1 MAAPSIYRREA
12 LHAVSMALGPATV
25 AATIHFTTTRFPD
38 GALDGGPDQ
47 PDAAM
52 HGGNCQKKQAPGDSR
67 HAGIVAAVG
76 RVRMM
81 STTILM
87 IHRLTSAG

>member
-1 MAAPSIYRREA
+1 MAR
-12 LHAVSMALGPATV
+12 GPAKG

-52 HGGNCQKKQAPGDSR
+52 HGGNCPKKQAPGDSR
-67 HAGIVAAVG
+67 HAGKVAAVG
-76 RVRMM
+76 RVGMM

-87 IHRLTSAG
+87 IHRLTSTGE